1 MLYQNL
7 NATLTAGHTIAI
19 MGPSGSGKSTL
30 AKLLQ
35 GFYQPTEGR
44 IKIDGIDIAN
54 LSANELRSH
63 FGVVPQET
71 TLFSGTIL
79 DNLQMANPQAS
90 FEHIVTACKLA
101 EVNSTIEALP
111 DGYQTEIGERGAG
124 LSGGQRQRIAIARA
138 LLKRPKILVFD
149 EATSALDAPTAEQ
162 FAKTINGL
170 RGKVTMLFITHGLP
184 RGLKVDTLF
193 QLTES
198 GLQQVKL
205 ADGPARSAT
214 AAHTDEKASA

>member
-1 MLYQNL
+1 
-7 NATLTAGHTIAI
+7 
-19 MGPSGSGKSTL
+19 
-30 AKLLQ
+30 
-35 GFYQPTEGR
+35 
-44 IKIDGIDIAN
+44 
-54 LSANELRSH
+54 
-63 FGVVPQET
+63 
-71 TLFSGTIL
+71 
-79 DNLQMANPQAS
+79 MANPQAN
-90 FEHIVTACKLA
+90 FEQIVTACKLA

-184 RGLKVDTLF
+184 RGLRVDSLF
-193 QLTES
+193 QLTSS
-198 GLQQVKL
+198 GLQQVTL
-205 ADGPARSAT
+205 ADPVHRPVPNAT
-214 AAHTDEKASA
+214 PASASVDLVRASA